1 MKANASKKV
10 LAALTDKAAP
20 PFFVSA
26 KRQTRHVRI
35 KPDTERGPVCRK
47 EKSVCSIL
55 EYLKNACGIFLLAG
69 KPVFFQAGGTYVE
82 NPFVRSFYPK
92 DPSFGESENGRR
104 RG

>member
-1 MKANASKKV
+1 

-55 EYLKNACGIFLLAG
+55 EYLKNACSTFLLAE